1 MQALYNRQIEEKSC
15 QAKRLLLALPVARP
29 MNLKRIWITCLAH
42 IAGPT
47 WRYRRTC
54 AKKAERR
61 LAVKE
66 KTMTH
71 SAAEVN
77 VSELLR
83 QAQPIATGALN
94 LLFIWNWAKRII
106 PVCLTMAIILFIA
119 CLLAGGLLFVF
130 GGR

>member
-1 MQALYNRQIEEKSC
+1 MPSQTTTPCPACGAPNEPQANLDYMSC
-15 QAKRLLLALPVARP
+15 TYCGT
-29 MNLKRIWITCLAH
+29 NLEIPKDLR
-42 IAGPT
+42 
-47 WRYRRTC
+47 
-54 AKKAERR
+54 KKAERR

-71 SAAEVN
+71 SAAEVD